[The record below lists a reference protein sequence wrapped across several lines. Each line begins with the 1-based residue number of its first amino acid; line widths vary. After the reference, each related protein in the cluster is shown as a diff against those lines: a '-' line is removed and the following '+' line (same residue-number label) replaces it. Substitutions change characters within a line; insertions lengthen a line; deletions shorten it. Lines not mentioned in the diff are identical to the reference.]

1 MYTTICLVCKK
12 EFAIPFSDF
21 RYKDIKYKR
30 GKHHVCDQCGKM
42 VQEECQKITGLTPEM
57 IDVWDTVLSKYNRLQ

>member
-1 MYTTICLVCKK
+1 MYTTICLICKK

-30 GKHHVCDQCGKM
+30 DKYHCCDKCGKM
-42 VQEECQKITGLTPEM
+42 VQEECQKITGLNPDM
-57 IDVWDTVLSKYNRLQ
+57 IDFIDKILRSRSV

>member
-1 MYTTICLVCKK
+1 MYTTQCLICKK
-12 EFAIPFSDF
+12 EFVIPFTDF

-30 GKHHVCDQCGKM
+30 GRHHCCDKCSQM

-57 IDVWDTVLSKYNRLQ
+57 IDLWDKLLSKYSSLR